1 MKAKIYRGTKEI
13 GGTCIELT
21 AQNGKKLW
29 IDLGLPLDK
38 TNPNVDYVK
47 ENKPDALLISHPH
60 LDHYGLM
67 EFVNQDTPVYIGSV
81 SRELINAPRIFLDF
95 PFIKKDFRI
104 IEPWKPFVIA
114 DTFKITPH
122 LVDHSSPEAFAFLIE
137 ADEKRIFYSGD
148 FRATGRKKILFE
160 NLIKN
165 PPSNIDLLLLEGTMI
180 ERENKGYKNEEEI
193 EIALTGIFKN
203 QKNISIVISSA
214 QNIDRFVSVVNA
226 CKRTGK
232 KVVIDIYNAWVLEKV
247 KEKSPKL
254 PTIEWKEVLVYKSKS
269 QFEKISNDEYAD
281 FRNRISENSIENKVF
296 TNPSN
301 YVYFMRCPSEKF
313 LEALKNKDKIN
324 LIYSQWDGYLK
335 EEYKMYFTET
345 INKIKANEIDFNY
358 KPIHTSGHAT
368 IKDLLIFSHALKPQK
383 IVPIHTQYPQK
394 MKEEF
399 ENDGMKNVYLWDDNK
414 EYEL

>member
-13 GGTCIELT
+13 GGTCVELK
-21 AQNGKKLW
+21 ADNGRILW
-29 IDLGLPLDK
+29 IDLGMPLDK
-38 TNPNVDYVK
+38 SNPNIDYVK
-47 ENKPDALLISHPH
+47 KNKPDALLISHPH

-81 SRELINAPRIFLDF
+81 SRELINAPRIFLNF

-104 IEPWKPFVIA
+104 MEPRKPFVIA
-114 DTFKITPH
+114 ETFKITPY

-165 PPSNIDLLLLEGTMI
+165 PPPNIDLLLLEGTMI
-180 ERENKGYKNEEEI
+180 KRENKDYKNEEDI
-193 EIALTGIFKN
+193 EYAFVDLFKN

-214 QNIDRFVSVVNA
+214 QNIDRFVSVVRA
-226 CKRTGK
+226 CKQTGK

-254 PTIEWKEVLVYKSKS
+254 PTIEWKEVLVYR
-269 QFEKISNDEYAD
+269 QDYYLEKISGSEYDD
-281 FRNRISENSIENKVF
+281 FREKISKNFIDDKVF
-296 TNPSN
+296 EKPSDF
-301 YVYFMRCPSEKF
+301 VYFLRHPS
-313 LEALKNKDKIN
+313 LEFVKALIKKGKIN
-324 LIYSQWDGYLK
+324 LIYSQWKDYLL
-335 EEYKMYFTET
+335 EENKTTNVINTIWKMNGDLPQ
-345 INKIKANEIDFNY
+345 I
-358 KPIHTSGHAT
+358 IHTSGHAT
-368 IKDLLIFSHALKPQK
+368 TDVLIEFSKALKPK
-383 IVPIHTQYPQK
+383 IIIPIHTQFPEK